1 MRLAGRRSAAA
12 IPAQTKIDARQGER
26 IPIQVGQDE
35 PESRN
40 SATSISASASVA
52 RLTSA

>member
-1 MRLAGRRSAAA
+1 MRLAGRRSAATT
-12 IPAQTKIDARQGER
+12 PDQTKIDARQGER
-26 IPIQVGQDE
+26 IPIQLGHDE

-52 RLTSA
+52 APTSA